1 MTDNHLYEISPIWS
15 RDEKNIYYVL
25 KIGSEY
31 SIAQMMLEDRSI
43 KRLYTCENFIFD
55 QSLSPDG
62 EEIIF
67 SNLHD
72 LHHSSL
78 WISNLEDGTVK
89 QITSWQY
96 LDTSPVFYTDD
107 EILFISNMIDDESNI
122 FRMKLDEG

>member
-1 MTDNHLYEISPIWS
+1 
-15 RDEKNIYYVL
+15 
-25 KIGSEY
+25 
-31 SIAQMMLEDRSI
+31 MMLEDRSI

-72 LHHSSL
+72 LYHSSL

>member
-1 MTDNHLYEISPIWS
+1 LTDNHLYEISPIWS

-72 LHHSSL
+72 LYHSSL